1 MHISSFVFRQVR
13 PNFVYRIQA
22 QAKGVRK
29 INPFRMKHFLMMMI
43 VAALLLACSNKPRV
57 VDFKETD
64 NYFYA
69 GKVQHPTL
77 LKITTQADFDKHFGI
92 VAFMGDGG
100 KATEID
106 FSKQFVVAK
115 VLPETDTLD
124 DLKPVALTQESG
136 KLHLTSTVK
145 HVERRDYTIQPCFI
159 LIVDRKY
166 VDDELT
172 E

>member
-22 QAKGVRK
+22 QAKDIRK

-92 VAFMGDGG
+92 
-100 KATEID
+100 D

-124 DLKPVALTQESG
+124 DLKPVALTRESRR
-136 KLHLTSTVK
+136 LHLTSTVK
-145 HVERRDYTIQPCFI
+145 HVEKRGYTIQPCFI